1 MTKKPIPKRIA
12 DAPSPPERHEPIA
25 NAVDELFTYY
35 RESIAEYRKLTP
47 EARRVKDRASWLVQ
61 GDFAS
66 QLPDKQMS
74 KISELELALKCAEPM
89 LATLNALHC
98 SELGPD
104 DLDELFDATDRLAIS
119 MHELGR
125 IAGEIA
131 WREKKDPPGKG
142 KSLLEIHTM
151 KEADRIE
158 RSYPSTNKLAKA
170 LLSFTEDN
178 AERLGHK
185 KWNENDEDSNVR
197 TITRWLKKHRPS

>member
-89 LATLNALHC
+89 LATLKR
-98 SELGPD
+98 P
-104 DLDELFDATDRLAIS
+104 
-119 MHELGR
+119 MQ
-125 IAGEIA
+125 
-131 WREKKDPPGKG
+131 
-142 KSLLEIHTM
+142 
-151 KEADRIE
+151 
-158 RSYPSTNKLAKA
+158 A
-170 LLSFTEDN
+170 LLLVRFN
-178 AERLGHK
+178 KAK
-185 KWNENDEDSNVR
+185 KGTVLDLKWTYDGNLKSASAGPVIGPFHSLHWMRNGAILANVKGPICWSYKRAVYTTSTDTTSALYTAYAANLKR
-197 TITRWLKKHRPS
+197 TSVGL